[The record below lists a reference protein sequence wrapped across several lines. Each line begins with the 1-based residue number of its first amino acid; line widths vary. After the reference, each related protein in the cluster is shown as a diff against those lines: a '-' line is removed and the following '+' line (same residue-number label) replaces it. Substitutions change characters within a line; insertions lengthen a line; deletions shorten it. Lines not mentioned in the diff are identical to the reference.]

1 MLYNKASHRSL
12 APPFSC
18 LTYRRVPTEGCN
30 YVKTR
35 NVLLTVFL
43 NSRSNYKTVI
53 RYLHLIIAYSS
64 LYGPGKAILNLGL
77 RSWLTNDWPGQY
89 SKETRPKFNNCIKY
103 NKWFLLHSREGIC
116 KRVVQFLENDLTHQN
131 VKSSVFDPSWMLAI
145 PLLHLLS
152 GMVKEFDEENEQF
165 DLHSW
170 WGNLPLSKDNI
181 IQVAR
186 RCKWKT

>member
-12 APPFSC
+12 VKPFSC

-35 NVLLTVFL
+35 NVLLAVFL

-53 RYLHLIIAYSS
+53 RFLHLIIAYSS
-64 LYGPGKAILNLGL
+64 LYGPGKTMLNLGL

-89 SKETRPKFNNCIKY
+89 SKETRPKFNNCIRY

-116 KRVVQFLENDLTHQN
+116 ERVVQFLENDIKKKTVNSSPFAHSQMMPLTL
-131 VKSSVFDPSWMLAI
+131 F
-145 PLLHLLS
+145 HLLI
-152 GMVKEFDEENEQF
+152 GV
-165 DLHSW
+165 
-170 WGNLPLSKDNI
+170 
-181 IQVAR
+181 V
-186 RCKWKT
+186 T